1 MKAISDLNA
10 EPPSGRGAEP
20 PQRDLLRLITC
31 GSVDDGKSTLIGRLL
46 LDCGA
51 VFEDRRQALVR
62 DSKIAGTTGDAPDA
76 ALLLDGLQ
84 AEREQGITIDVGYH
98 HFATPRR
105 RFIVADTPGHPHY
118 TRNMVTGA
126 SNADL
131 AVLLVDAGKE
141 ILEQTQRHSFICAL
155 LGIRDI
161 VLVVNKMDLVNFEE
175 RIFNGIRDA
184 FDAFSGSLHFRS
196 VVAIPASAVLGD
208 NVTRRSDRMAWY
220 RGPTL
225 LEQLEAVEIDP
236 DAPQRPLR
244 MPVQWVNRPDATFR
258 GYAGTVASGEL
269 RPGDEVLIARTNIRT
284 RIERIVSMDGDLAR
298 AGAGDAVTVMLA
310 DEVDVSRGDLLAR
323 PDKPPEIADAFACD
337 LVWMSEAPLLPG
349 RSYLLKCG
357 SRTVGATITTLKYR
371 VDITNYAHLAA
382 RQLELNEI
390 AYVNIATVEPIAVD
404 PYRENRTTGGF
415 ILIDRLTNETVG
427 AGMIRFGL
435 NRAANIHH
443 ADFDV
448 TKAARARLNG
458 QRPVILWFTGLSGAG
473 KSTIANLLE
482 RKLYALGKRTY
493 LLDGDNV
500 RQGLNRDLGFKEADR
515 VENVRRVAETAK
527 LFVDAGLI
535 TLVALISPFRAERRM
550 ARAIVANG
558 EFIEIFVSTPV
569 EICEQRDPKGL
580 YRKARRGEFRNFT
593 GIDSPY
599 EPPEHPDLILDT
611 AAGSAERL
619 ADEVMQFL
627 RRRGVLD

>member
-1 MKAISDLNA
+1 MKAISDPKSK
-10 EPPSGRGAEP
+10 PPSGLSADP
-20 PQRDLLRLITC
+20 VQRDLLRLITC

-51 VFEDRRQALVR
+51 VFEDRRQALER
-62 DSKIAGTTGDAPDA
+62 DSKVVGTTGDALDA

-105 RFIVADTPGHPHY
+105 RFIIADTPGHLHY

-141 ILEQTQRHSFICAL
+141 MLEQTQRHSFICAL

-161 VLVVNKMDLVNFEE
+161 ILAVNKMDLVNFEE
-175 RIFNGIRDA
+175 SVFNRIRDVFA
-184 FDAFSGSLHFRS
+184 RFSASLHFRS
-196 VVAIPASAVLGD
+196 VVAIPTSAVQGD
-208 NVTRRSDRMAWY
+208 NVTRRSERMAWY
-220 RGPTL
+220 DGPTL
-225 LEQLEAVEIDP
+225 LAQLEAVEINP
-236 DAPQRPLR
+236 DAPQRPFR
-244 MPVQWVNRPDATFR
+244 MPVQWVNRPDAAFR

-269 RPGDEVLIARTNIRT
+269 RPGDEVLVSRTNVRT

-298 AGAGDAVTVMLA
+298 VGAGDAVTVLLA
-310 DEVDVSRGDLLAR
+310 DDIDVSRGDVLAT
-323 PDKPPEIADAFACD
+323 PDKPLQVADAFACD

-357 SRTVGATITTLKYR
+357 SRTVGATVTTLKYR
-371 VDITNYAHLAA
+371 VDVANFAHLAA

-404 PYRENRTTGGF
+404 PYQENRTTGGF
-415 ILIDRLTNETVG
+415 VLIDRLTNETVG

-435 NRAANIHH
+435 NRSANIHH

-448 TKAARARLNG
+448 TKAARAQLNG
-458 QRPVILWFTGLSGAG
+458 QRPIILWFTGLSGAG
-473 KSTIANLLE
+473 KSAIANLLE

-500 RQGLNRDLGFKEADR
+500 RQGLNRDLGFTEADR

-550 ARAIVANG
+550 ARAIVAEG
-558 EFIEIFVSTPV
+558 EFVEIFVDTPV

-599 EPPEHPDLILDT
+599 ERPENSELTLDT
-611 AAGSAERL
+611 SAESAEQL
-619 ADEVMQFL
+619 ADRIVQYL
-627 RRRGVLD
+627 RRRGALD

>member
-1 MKAISDLNA
+1 MKAISDPEAKPL
-10 EPPSGRGAEP
+10 SGEDP
-20 PQRDLLRLITC
+20 VQRDLLRLITC

-51 VFEDRRQALVR
+51 VFEDHRQALER
-62 DSKIAGTTGDAPDA
+62 DSRAVGTTGDAPDA

-84 AEREQGITIDVGYH
+84 AEREQGITIDVGHH
-98 HFATPRR
+98 HFATPHR
-105 RFIVADTPGHPHY
+105 RFIVADTPGHVQY

-131 AVLLVDAGKE
+131 AVLLVDASKDV
-141 ILEQTQRHSFICAL
+141 LEQTQRHSFICAL
-155 LGIRDI
+155 LGIRHV
-161 VLVVNKMDLVNFEE
+161 VLAVNKMDLVDFSES
-175 RIFNGIRDA
+175 IFNGIRDA
-184 FDAFSGSLHFRS
+184 FAGFSGSLHFRS
-196 VVAIPASAVLGD
+196 VAAIPTSAVLGD

-220 RGPTL
+220 HGPTL
-225 LEQLEAVEIDP
+225 LEQLEIVEINR

-269 RPGDEVLIARTNIRT
+269 RPGNEVLIARTNVRT

-298 AGAGDAVTVMLA
+298 AGAGDAVTVLLA
-310 DEVDVSRGDLLAR
+310 DDIDVSRGDLLAS
-323 PDKPPEIADAFACD
+323 PDKPPQIADAFACD
-337 LVWMSEAPLLPG
+337 LVWMSGAPLLPG

-357 SRTVGATITTLKYR
+357 GRIVGTTITTLKYR
-371 VDITNYAHLAA
+371 VDVTNYAHLAA
-382 RQLELNEI
+382 RQLALNEI
-390 AYVNIATVEPIAVD
+390 ARVNIATAEPIAVD
-404 PYRENRTTGGF
+404 PYEENRTTGGF

-443 ADFDV
+443 TDFDV
-448 TKAARARLNG
+448 TKAARAQLNG

-500 RQGLNRDLGFKEADR
+500 RQGLNRDLGFTEADR

-550 ARAIVANG
+550 ARALVEDG
-558 EFIEIFVSTPV
+558 EFIEIFVDTPV

-599 EPPEHPDLILDT
+599 ERPENPELVLDT
-611 AAGSAERL
+611 AIESADHL
-619 ADEVMQFL
+619 ADRMVRFL
-627 RRRGVLD
+627 RQRGLLD

>member
-1 MKAISDLNA
+1 VKAISDPKA
-10 EPPSGRGAEP
+10 KSSSGRRGP
-20 PQRDLLRLITC
+20 PVQRDLLRLITC

-51 VFEDRRQALVR
+51 VFDDRRLALER
-62 DSKIAGTTGDAPDA
+62 DSKVTGTTGDAPDA

-98 HFATPRR
+98 HFATPHR
-105 RFIVADTPGHPHY
+105 RFIVADTPGHLHY

-141 ILEQTQRHSFICAL
+141 MLEQTQRHSFICAL

-161 VLVVNKMDLVNFEE
+161 VLAVNKMDLVNFEE
-175 RIFNGIRDA
+175 SVFNGIRDA
-184 FDAFSGSLHFRS
+184 FARFSGSLHFRS
-196 VVAIPASAVLGD
+196 VVAIPTSAVLGD
-208 NVTRRSDRMAWY
+208 NVTQRSERMAWY
-220 RGPTL
+220 HGPTL
-225 LEQLEAVEIDP
+225 LEHLGTVEVNP
-236 DAPQRPLR
+236 DAPQRPFR
-244 MPVQWVNRPDATFR
+244 MPVQWVNRPDAAFR

-269 RPGDEVLIARTNIRT
+269 RPGDEVLIGRSNVRT
-284 RIERIVSMDGDLAR
+284 RIERIVSMDGDLAW
-298 AGAGDAVTVMLA
+298 AGEGDAITVVLA
-310 DEVDVSRGDLLAR
+310 DDVDVSRGDLLAA
-323 PDKPPEIADAFACD
+323 PDKPPQIADAFACD

-357 SRTVGATITTLKYR
+357 SRTIGATITTLKYR
-371 VDITNYAHLAA
+371 VDITNFAHLAA
-382 RQLELNEI
+382 RQLGLNEI

-404 PYRENRTTGGF
+404 SYRENRTTGGF
-415 ILIDRLTNETVG
+415 VLIDRFTNETVG

-435 NRAANIHH
+435 NRAANVHPVE
-443 ADFDV
+443 FDV
-448 TKAARARLNG
+448 TKAARAQLNG
-458 QRPVILWFTGLSGAG
+458 QRPIILWFTGLSGAG

-482 RKLYALGKRTY
+482 RKLHALGKRTY

-500 RQGLNRDLGFKEADR
+500 RQGLNRDLGFTEADR

-550 ARAIVANG
+550 ARAIVAEG
-558 EFIEIFVSTPV
+558 EFVEIFVDTPV

-580 YRKARRGEFRNFT
+580 YGKARRGEFRNFT

-599 EPPEHPDLILDT
+599 ERPENPELILNT
-611 AAGSAERL
+611 AAESAEDL
-619 ADEVMQFL
+619 ADGIVQFL
-627 RRRGVLD
+627 RRRDVLD

>member
-10 EPPSGRGAEP
+10 GPPSGRGADSL
-20 PQRDLLRLITC
+20 QRDLLRFITC

-51 VFEDRRQALVR
+51 VFEDRRQALER
-62 DSKIAGTTGDAPDA
+62 DSKVVGTTGDIPDA

-105 RFIVADTPGHPHY
+105 RFIVADTPGHLHY

-126 SNADL
+126 SNADV
-131 AVLLVDAGKE
+131 AILLVDAGKE

-161 VLVVNKMDLVNFEE
+161 ILVVNKMDLVNFEE

-184 FDAFSGSLHFRS
+184 FAAFSGSLHFRS
-196 VVAIPASAVLGD
+196 VVAIPTAAVLGD

-310 DEVDVSRGDLLAR
+310 DEVDVSRGDLLAS

-448 TKAARARLNG
+448 TKAARAQLNG
-458 QRPVILWFTGLSGAG
+458 QPPVILWFTGLSGAG

-500 RQGLNRDLGFKEADR
+500 RQGLNRDLGFTEADR

-550 ARAIVANG
+550 ARAIVADG

>member
-1 MKAISDLNA
+1 MKAISDPNA
-10 EPPSGRGAEP
+10 EPASGRREAMV
-20 PQRDLLRLITC
+20 QRDLLRLITC

-51 VFEDRRQALVR
+51 VFEDRRQAMER
-62 DSKIAGTTGDAPDA
+62 DSKVAGTTGDVPDA

-98 HFATPRR
+98 HFATPQR
-105 RFIVADTPGHPHY
+105 RFIVADTPGHLHY

-131 AVLLVDAGKE
+131 AVLLVDASKQM
-141 ILEQTQRHSFICAL
+141 LEQTQRHGFICAL
-155 LGIRDI
+155 LGIRDV
-161 VLVVNKMDLVNFEE
+161 VLAVNKMDLVNFEE
-175 RIFNGIRDA
+175 RVFSGIRDA
-184 FDAFSGSLHFRS
+184 FARFSDQLHFRS
-196 VVAIPASAVLGD
+196 VVAIPTSAVLGD
-208 NVTRRSDRMAWY
+208 NVTRRSARMAWY
-220 RGPTL
+220 HGPTL
-225 LEQLEAVEIDP
+225 LEHLGTVEVNP
-236 DAPQRPLR
+236 DAPQRPFR

-269 RPGDEVLIARTNIRT
+269 HPGDEVLIARTNVRT
-284 RIERIVSMDGDLAR
+284 RVERIVSMDGDLAS
-298 AGAGDAVTVMLA
+298 AGEGDAVTVVLA
-310 DEVDVSRGDLLAR
+310 DAVDLSRGDLLAA
-323 PDKPPEIADAFACD
+323 PDKPLQIADAFACD
-337 LVWMSEAPLLPG
+337 LVWMSETHLLPG
-349 RSYLLKCG
+349 RSYLLKCAG
-357 SRTVGATITTLKYR
+357 RTVGATITSLKYR
-371 VDITNYAHLAA
+371 VDITNFAHLAA

-390 AYVNIATVEPIAVD
+390 AYVNIATAEPIAVD

-415 ILIDRLTNETVG
+415 VLIDRLTNETVG

-448 TKAARARLNG
+448 TKAARAGLNG
-458 QRPVILWFTGLSGAG
+458 QHPIIVWFTGLSGAG

-482 RKLYALGKRTY
+482 RKLHALGKRTY

-500 RQGLNRDLGFKEADR
+500 RQGLNRDLGFTEADR

-550 ARAIVANG
+550 ARAIVDEN
-558 EFIEIFVSTPV
+558 EFVEIFVDTPV
-569 EICEQRDPKGL
+569 EVCEQRDPKGL
-580 YRKARRGEFRNFT
+580 YGKARRGEFRNFT

-599 EPPEHPDLILDT
+599 ERPENPELILH
-611 AAGSAERL
+611 AAVEDAETL
-619 ADEVMQFL
+619 ADRVVDLL
-627 RRRGVLD
+627 RQRGVLD

>member
-1 MKAISDLNA
+1 MSAD
-10 EPPSGRGAEP
+10 PV
-20 PQRDLLRLITC
+20 QRDLLRLITC

-51 VFEDRRQALVR
+51 VFEDRRQALER
-62 DSKIAGTTGDAPDA
+62 DSKVVGTTGDALDA

-105 RFIVADTPGHPHY
+105 RFIIADTPGHLHY

-141 ILEQTQRHSFICAL
+141 MLEQTQRHSFICAL

-161 VLVVNKMDLVNFEE
+161 ILAVNKMDLVNFEE
-175 RIFNGIRDA
+175 SVFNRIRDVFA
-184 FDAFSGSLHFRS
+184 RFSASLHFRS
-196 VVAIPASAVLGD
+196 VVAIPTSAVQGD
-208 NVTRRSDRMAWY
+208 NVTRRSERMAWY
-220 RGPTL
+220 DGPTL
-225 LEQLEAVEIDP
+225 LAQLEAVEINP
-236 DAPQRPLR
+236 DAPQRPFR
-244 MPVQWVNRPDATFR
+244 MPVQWVNRPDAAFR

-269 RPGDEVLIARTNIRT
+269 RPGDEVLVSRTNVRT

-298 AGAGDAVTVMLA
+298 VGAGDAVTVLLA
-310 DEVDVSRGDLLAR
+310 DDIDVSRGDVLAT
-323 PDKPPEIADAFACD
+323 PDKPLQVADAFACD

-357 SRTVGATITTLKYR
+357 SRTVGATVTTLKYR
-371 VDITNYAHLAA
+371 VDVANFAHLAA

-404 PYRENRTTGGF
+404 PYQENRTTGGF
-415 ILIDRLTNETVG
+415 VLIDRLTNETVG

-435 NRAANIHH
+435 NRSANIHH

-448 TKAARARLNG
+448 TKAARAQLNG
-458 QRPVILWFTGLSGAG
+458 QRPIILWFTGLSGAG
-473 KSTIANLLE
+473 KSAIANLLE

-500 RQGLNRDLGFKEADR
+500 RQGLNRDLGFTEADR

-550 ARAIVANG
+550 ARAIVAEG
-558 EFIEIFVSTPV
+558 EFVEIFVDTPV

-599 EPPEHPDLILDT
+599 ERPENSELTLDT
-611 AAGSAERL
+611 SAESAEQL
-619 ADEVMQFL
+619 ADRIVQYL
-627 RRRGVLD
+627 RRRGALD

>member
-1 MKAISDLNA
+1 MKAISDLKA
-10 EPPSGRGAEP
+10 EPSSGRGAEP

-51 VFEDRRQALVR
+51 VFEDRRQALER
-62 DSKIAGTTGDAPDA
+62 DSKIAGTTGDVPDA

-105 RFIVADTPGHPHY
+105 RFIVADTPGHLHY

-161 VLVVNKMDLVNFEE
+161 ILVVNKMDLVNFEE

-284 RIERIVSMDGDLAR
+284 HIERIVSMDGDLAQ
-298 AGAGDAVTVMLA
+298 AGAGDAVTLVLA
-310 DEVDVSRGDLLAR
+310 DEVDVSRGDLLAS

-448 TKAARARLNG
+448 TKAARAQLNG

-500 RQGLNRDLGFKEADR
+500 RQGLNRDLGFTEADR

-550 ARAIVANG
+550 ARAIVADG

-611 AAGSAERL
+611 AAGSAEHL

>member
-1 MKAISDLNA
+1 MKAISDPSSK
-10 EPPSGRGAEP
+10 PPSDVGADP
-20 PQRDLLRLITC
+20 IQRDLLRLITC

-51 VFEDRRQALVR
+51 VFEDRRQALER
-62 DSKIAGTTGDAPDA
+62 DSKISGTTGDTPDA

-98 HFATPRR
+98 HFATPHR
-105 RFIVADTPGHPHY
+105 RFIVADTPGHVHY

-141 ILEQTQRHSFICAL
+141 MLEQTRRHSFICAL
-155 LGIRDI
+155 LGVRDI
-161 VLVVNKMDLVNFEE
+161 ILAVNKMDLVNFEE
-175 RIFNGIRDA
+175 SVFNCIRDA
-184 FDAFSGSLHFRS
+184 FARFSASLHFRS
-196 VVAIPASAVLGD
+196 IVAIPTSAVLGD

-220 RGPTL
+220 DGPTL
-225 LEQLEAVEIDP
+225 LEQLEAVEINP
-236 DAPQRPLR
+236 GAPQRPFR
-244 MPVQWVNRPDATFR
+244 MPVQLVNRPDASFR

-269 RPGDEVLIARTNIRT
+269 RPGDEVLIARTNVRT
-284 RIERIVSMDGDLAR
+284 RIEQIVSMDGDLAL
-298 AGAGDAVTVMLA
+298 AGAGDAITVLLA
-310 DEVDVSRGDLLAR
+310 DDMDVSRGDLLAS
-323 PDKPPEIADAFACD
+323 PDKPPQVADAFACD

-357 SRTVGATITTLKYR
+357 SRIVGATVTTLKYR
-371 VDITNYAHLAA
+371 VDVTNFSHLAA

-404 PYRENRTTGGF
+404 PYQENRTTGGF

-448 TKAARARLNG
+448 NKAARAQLNG

-500 RQGLNRDLGFKEADR
+500 RQGLNRDLGFTEVDR

-550 ARAIVANG
+550 ARAIVAEG
-558 EFIEIFVSTPV
+558 EFVEIFVSTPV
-569 EICEQRDPKGL
+569 ETCEQRDPKGL

-599 EPPEHPDLILDT
+599 ERPENPELTLDT
-611 AAGSAERL
+611 ATESAEQL
-619 ADEVMQFL
+619 ADRIVQFL
-627 RRRGVLD
+627 RQRRLLD